1 MTKFYIFV
9 HKKTIMKELFF
20 SVVACLLLISCS
32 DEKKDVDKNAVQQTK
47 GEKYQM
53 DVFQIN
59 ENDFNVICLNRFT
72 GSVFV
77 RNNNGIWYNA
87 QDQKDLKKYDSPVYS
102 MKIIKGTEKM
112 FQIVLLNSKNGNVY
126 VRSYAST
133 WYDASGIRALEN

>member
-1 MTKFYIFV
+1 
-9 HKKTIMKELFF
+9 MKALFF

-32 DEKKDVDKNAVQQTK
+32 DEKKDVDKSAVQQTK

-102 MKIIKGTEKM
+102 MKIIKGTDKM